1 MKGYL
6 KIKTIGTNEEGM
18 QGLKCECN
26 MEDVSIIDKIQIV
39 YSTTKALHM
48 SKYEV
53 EIFMEMYRAGILDEA
68 NITEPEEPGSVR
80 QARESD
86 AQVLEFDTLDDF
98 IAHIMGGKKR

>member
-18 QGLKCECN
+18 QGVSCECN
-26 MEDVSIIDKIQIV
+26 MEHVSVIDKMLV
-39 YSTTKALHM
+39 LHCAVKALEM
-48 SKYEV
+48 PSYEV

-68 NITEPEEPGSVR
+68 NITEPDEPDLVR